1 MLFESLLICRA
12 RTLIMICFGT
22 ILIMSNTYNKRGK
35 DNNFQRGAR
44 GGRGNHPRRDQQIKS
59 NFSTKKPFERKFKEE
74 NRKEISLY
82 KKEAKE
88 LKEFNVKLGGDDT
101 EKVVLPTYGDD
112 DRDETLL
119 TLVKEF
125 NMMIK
130 DGDLMKDEEIGLEDH
145 RNGFTSLR
153 RKNKLK
159 AIKETFRKFRSCLK
173 GEPRDKWII
182 LTEDLPVI
190 S

>member
-1 MLFESLLICRA
+1 
-12 RTLIMICFGT
+12 
-22 ILIMSNTYNKRGK
+22 MSNTYKRK

-44 GGRGNHPRRDQQIKS
+44 GGRGSHQRRDQQNKS
-59 NFSTKKPFERKFKEE
+59 TFSTKKPFERKFKEE
-74 NRKEISLY
+74 NRKNLSLY

-88 LKEFNVKLGGDDT
+88 SKEFKVKLGGDDT

-125 NMMIK
+125 NMMIE
-130 DGDLMKDEEIGLEDH
+130 DGDLMKDEEIGLEDD
-145 RNGFTSLR
+145 RNGFTSLKKR
-153 RKNKLK
+153 NKLK

-173 GEPRDKWII
+173 GDPRDKWI
-182 LTEDLPVI
+182 LPVI
-190 S
+190 SPDNYEVDNTFGVQAFYSQ